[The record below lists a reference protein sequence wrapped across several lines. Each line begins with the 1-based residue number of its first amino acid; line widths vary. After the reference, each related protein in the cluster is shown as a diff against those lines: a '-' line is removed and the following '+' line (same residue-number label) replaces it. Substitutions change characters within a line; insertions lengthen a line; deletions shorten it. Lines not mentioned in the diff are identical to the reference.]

1 MERVTGIKIHNGLS
15 FGYIHVYEPQKEQLN
30 YSESQKPLI
39 IASENLTPGETVRF
53 GKISVKALVVT
64 NATSTS
70 HTAILSRTM
79 DWPAITGVK
88 INPKWHNKM
97 AIVDGYNGV
106 VIIEPDEAT
115 LRCYQ
120 IKQVEEEQKKQQL
133 LNAYKNKRSVTNS
146 GKELKLYANI
156 STPSDIHKVIAN
168 DAEGIGN
175 FKTEFMYL
183 DSLDYPTEEEL
194 FRAYKKIVTQ
204 MGDKRV
210 VIRTFDIGTD
220 KIADYFGL
228 DKEENPALGYRAIRI
243 GLDRPEVFETQ
254 LRAIIRASAFGKVS
268 LMYPMIVSVDEVL
281 KIKKLVR
288 KNMDELKKEGIPF
301 DENMEQ
307 GIMIETPAAAIISD
321 KLAEMVDFFSI
332 GTNDLTQY
340 TLAIDRQNE
349 KLDEFYN
356 PHHEAILRMI
366 QMVVDNA
373 HKCGKWA
380 GICGEL
386 GADATLTEQFV
397 RMGLDELSVAPSM
410 VLKLR
415 KIVREMKVEE

>member
-307 GIMIETPAAAIISD
+307 GIMIETPASVIMSYE
-321 KLAEMVDFFSI
+321 LAQIVDFFSI
-332 GTNDLTQY
+332 GTNDLIQY
-340 TLAIDRQNE
+340 TLAADRQNP
-349 KLDEFYN
+349 KLGNVYDSYH
-356 PHHEAILRMI
+356 PAIMRSI
-366 QMVVDNA
+366 QYVVENA
-373 HKCGKWA
+373 HKADIWVE
-380 GICGEL
+380 ISGEL
-386 GADATLTEQFV
+386 ASDFTLTQQFIEYGIDALAV
-397 RMGLDELSVAPSM
+397 SPTKILPLRRM
-410 VLKLR
+410 
-415 KIVREMKVEE
+415 ICEMD